1 MQQSPGELQ
10 NLEGFRV
17 GEIEIQIFV
26 LGQDDSG
33 KVARLE
39 TLSVET

>member
-1 MQQSPGELQ
+1 MTGELQ

-33 KVARLE
+33 KVAGLE